1 MHLSMVSPRVGGGG
15 ATHGKLTGYSFM
27 LWKNNQL
34 TQRAFPWAGILTQSW
49 EFDMPATLED
59 LENLEMTYIVFA
71 ILVLKRLLFLPGG
84 GTPGNSWYPISD
96 QKVSFSRPGL

>member
-1 MHLSMVSPRVGGGG
+1 MHLSMVSPRVGWGGG
-15 ATHGKLTGYSFM
+15 ATHGKLTQS
-27 LWKNNQL
+27 
-34 TQRAFPWAGILTQSW
+34 AFPWAGILTQSW

-71 ILVLKRLLFLPGG
+71 
-84 GTPGNSWYPISD
+84 SWYWKDFSFSRGWYSWEFLVPYSD

>member
-15 ATHGKLTGYSFM
+15 GWATHGK
-27 LWKNNQL
+27 L

-71 ILVLKRLLFLPGG
+71 
-84 GTPGNSWYPISD
+84 SWYWKD
-96 QKVSFSRPGL
+96 FSFSRGVVLLGILGTLFWPKSVIFQTRPLGRNYVSII

>member
-1 MHLSMVSPRVGGGG
+1 
-15 ATHGKLTGYSFM
+15 
-27 LWKNNQL
+27 
-34 TQRAFPWAGILTQSW
+34 
-49 EFDMPATLED
+49 MPATLED
-59 LENLEMTYIVFA
+59 LGNLEMTYIVFA

>member
-15 ATHGKLTGYSFM
+15 ATHGK
-27 LWKNNQL
+27 L

-59 LENLEMTYIVFA
+59 LENLEMTYVIFA
-71 ILVLKRLLFLPGG
+71 IVGFLKLQ
-84 GTPGNSWYPISD
+84 SWTLINVKYLGAAID
-96 QKVSFSRPGL
+96 TNVRI

>member
-15 ATHGKLTGYSFM
+15 LPTGNWLREPSPEQEFWHKVGNLTC
-27 LWKNNQL
+27 
-34 TQRAFPWAGILTQSW
+34 P
-49 EFDMPATLED
+49 PVLED

-84 GTPGNSWYPISD
+84 GTPGNSWYPIQTKKCHFPD
-96 QKVSFSRPGL
+96 PAFRQKLC